1 MEKDGVRRVSE
12 RGQYSV
18 KTIDDCFRS
27 CYAHDDCLYNEYLNG
42 TCSIFATGSVQHT
55 FKGDAYTIG
64 IVRYEKICQREVV
77 VDKPGQ
83 QDALKT
89 ELIGTTPAVRRAGIL
104 ANPAQPFKLGR
115 SGAQTARNTDAVLGQ
130 ESVDDDSVLQSTFA
144 GPELTT
150 VPAYEL
156 LGWEYYHET
165 NMCYK
170 KFRVAGGGNQDVK
183 ESEKNCTGYGGN
195 LASIHSAAQNNFLQH
210 MLPIAPCVIGLK
222 FVENQ
227 CGVAHRYWSDSSV
240 VNFENWEPGEPNNN
254 MCEQFCTYLQSDG
267 TWNNYRCDAN
277 SAFVCETDNIV
288 YCPQRR
294 T

>member
-1 MEKDGVRRVSE
+1 MATLCILWFTALFGWNKLSAELACSFWRMEKNEKNMVGMQISSAAVT
-12 RGQYSV
+12 
-18 KTIDDCFRS
+18 KDDCFRLCYKMSGCKYIEYENDS
-27 CYAHDDCLYNEYLNG
+27 CDLFTDDN
-42 TCSIFATGSVQHT
+42 AVQHT
-55 FKGDAYTIG
+55 FRKEAYVIG
-64 IVRYEKICQREVV
+64 RGAEIDESCERDVV
-77 VDKPGQ
+77 LDEPRLDGLST
-83 QDALKT
+83 AT
-89 ELIGTTPAVRRAGIL
+89 ERDLLTSSSNL
-104 ANPAQPFKLGR
+104 A
-115 SGAQTARNTDAVLGQ
+115 
-130 ESVDDDSVLQSTFA
+130 ESTFA

-195 LASIHSAAQNNFLQH
+195 LASIHSAAQNNFLQQ
-210 MLPIAPCVIGLK
+210 MLPITPCVIGLK

>member
-1 MEKDGVRRVSE
+1 MVALCVMWFITLTGWKQGSCELFE
-12 RGQYSV
+12 
-18 KTIDDCFRS
+18 DDDTS
-27 CYAHDDCLYNEYLNG
+27 
-42 TCSIFATGSVQHT
+42 QHT
-55 FKGDAYTIG
+55 LG
-64 IVRYEKICQREVV
+64 REGNVIKRSAQSEASCEAILAKLRLDGLSTAAERDLQTSSTSFTEAGV
-77 VDKPGQ
+77 
-83 QDALKT
+83 LSTST
-89 ELIGTTPAVRRAGIL
+89 ELDL
-104 ANPAQPFKLGR
+104 
-115 SGAQTARNTDAVLGQ
+115 QTSSTRFA
-130 ESVDDDSVLQSTFA
+130 ESTFA
-144 GPELTT
+144 GPALTT

-156 LGWEYYHET
+156 LGWEYYYET

-170 KFRVAGGGNQDVK
+170 KFRVPGGGNQDVK

-195 LASIHSAAQNNFLQH
+195 LASIHSAAQNNFLQQ
-210 MLPIAPCVIGLK
+210 MLPITPCVIGLK

>member
-1 MEKDGVRRVSE
+1 MAVDAANLEGRGV
-12 RGQYSV
+12 
-18 KTIDDCFRS
+18 K
-27 CYAHDDCLYNEYLNG
+27 NEFTQQVLIANILPIPQ
-42 TCSIFATGSVQHT
+42 TLA
-55 FKGDAYTIG
+55 
-64 IVRYEKICQREVV
+64 KIQKNC
-77 VDKPGQ
+77 GG
-83 QDALKT
+83 LKRLST
-89 ELIGTTPAVRRAGIL
+89 KKNHP
-104 ANPAQPFKLGR
+104 
-115 SGAQTARNTDAVLGQ
+115 RNLPV
-130 ESVDDDSVLQSTFA
+130 ESTFA

>member
-1 MEKDGVRRVSE
+1 MSTEGQFNATLRIKDSCDLF
-12 RGQYSV
+12 
-18 KTIDDCFRS
+18 TDDN
-27 CYAHDDCLYNEYLNG
+27 A
-42 TCSIFATGSVQHT
+42 VQHT
-55 FKGDAYTIG
+55 FRKEAYVIGRGAEIDESCERDVVLDEPRLDGLSTATERDLLTSSSNLAVSISANMSKDSEEQRWSKATI
-64 IVRYEKICQREVV
+64 YEK
-77 VDKPGQ
+77 KKSFGST
-83 QDALKT
+83 K
-89 ELIGTTPAVRRAGIL
+89 L
-104 ANPAQPFKLGR
+104 AK
-115 SGAQTARNTDAVLGQ
+115 
-130 ESVDDDSVLQSTFA
+130 STFA

-195 LASIHSAAQNNFLQH
+195 LASIHSAAQNNFLQQ
-210 MLPIAPCVIGLK
+210 MLPITPCVIGLK